1 MLGIAK
7 GTGTAKKIKRRR
19 IRGKELV
26 EAQAK
31 IQMLEQQL
39 AEV

>member
-1 MLGIAK
+1 LQK
-7 GTGTAKKIKRRR
+7 VQVPRKKKLEEE